1 MSLTTGLNED
11 LQFLVDLF
19 LVDYEGNELTLDST
33 ITALPNG
40 TIVFYLINKET
51 QKRYRVSYNIEDE

>member
-1 MSLTTGLNED
+1 MNPTTGLNED

-19 LVDYEGNELTLDST
+19 LVDSEGNELTLDSA

-40 TIVFYLINKET
+40 TIVFHLINKET
-51 QKRYRVSYNIEDE
+51 QKRYRVSYSIEEE